1 MDYKQIIKDYMKA
14 NRVTY
19 EDLAKAL
26 GVTKQR
32 AWAMLNGKSSMS
44 LKTLDR
50 VAGALGMELS
60 LM

>member
-1 MDYKQIIKDYMKA
+1 MDYKKIIKDYMKA

-50 VAGALGMELS
+50 VAEALGMELS